1 MLIQKI
7 AVMVSAGVDWVQL
20 REKDLPA
27 RELTKLVRE
36 AMRIAATQRAASPD
50 APRILVN
57 DRVDIALAEQADGV
71 HLGENSLPAD
81 EVRRLVAQ
89 TLVFTSSSE
98 GRGPAPARSTPKT
111 FLLGASCHSLET
123 AKAAAQN
130 GAGYIFFGPIFAT
143 PSKASF
149 GAPQGLDRLAE
160 ICRAVSIPVLAIG
173 GITLKNAAGCFEA
186 GAAGLAAIGLFQGSP
201 DPVATIATLR
211 KIAG

>member
-1 MLIQKI
+1 VLIQKI
-7 AVMVSAGVDWVQL
+7 AAMASAGVDWVQL
-20 REKDLPA
+20 REKDLSA

-36 AMRIAATQRAASPD
+36 ALRIAATPRAASPD
-50 APRILVN
+50 AMRILVN
-57 DRVDIALAEQADGV
+57 DRVDIALAEQAHGV
-71 HLGENSLPAD
+71 HLGENSLPAQ

-89 TLVFTSSSE
+89 TLLFTPSSE
-98 GRGPAPARSTPKT
+98 GLGPARSAPKT

-143 PSKASF
+143 PAKASF
-149 GAPQGLDRLAE
+149 GAPQGLNRLGE

-173 GITLKNAAGCFEA
+173 GITLKNAASCFEA
-186 GAAGLAAIGLFQGSP
+186 GAAGIAAIGLFQAST

-211 KIAG
+211 KMAG